1 MFKFNVESSVFE
13 DAVRKIMIAIPASNK
28 QGTGDC
34 IQMTLYK
41 NVGESGRS
49 VGIFLAFNAKIEAI
63 STMEISDA
71 ASEEKEMKVFVSGSK
86 LAAAASA
93 FGALDTVL
101 EITVNKEMSISGAGS
116 KVSLPLGEDIAKIN
130 PNEAMQ
136 ITAEME
142 TEAFVKF
149 IEFSSSCYQ
158 IGRAHV

>member
-71 ASEEKEMKVFVSGSK
+71 ASEEKEMKVCKRKQTSCCRICIRCIGYR
-86 LAAAASA
+86 
-93 FGALDTVL
+93 FGDYG
-101 EITVNKEMSISGAGS
+101 K
-116 KVSLPLGEDIAKIN
+116 
-130 PNEAMQ
+130 
-136 ITAEME
+136 
-142 TEAFVKF
+142 
-149 IEFSSSCYQ
+149 
-158 IGRAHV
+158 

>member
-63 STMEISDA
+63 STMEIRDV

-86 LAAAASA
+86 LAAAA
-93 FGALDTVL
+93 
-101 EITVNKEMSISGAGS
+101 
-116 KVSLPLGEDIAKIN
+116 
-130 PNEAMQ
+130 
-136 ITAEME
+136 
-142 TEAFVKF
+142 
-149 IEFSSSCYQ
+149 
-158 IGRAHV
+158 